1 MCQSTASQLPVFRHI
16 RRAVRRHKKNT
27 LQIPPSL
34 ETMTISQQY
43 QVTHS
48 DEPFLLYDSGIYK
61 PNRIP
66 IYSIAT
72 ILVTGLLTVH
82 LKLLCNYSTIHVLV
96 DNNIMLCVY
105 ALLPNK
111 TEDTYFEM
119 FQQFLQLKPTL
130 HTISLTVDF
139 EVASRSA
146 VLWAFPD
153 SDAKCCF
160 ST

>member
-27 LQIPPSL
+27 LQIPLSL
-34 ETMTISQQY
+34 ETMTISQPY

-96 DNNIMLCVY
+96 DNNIKVWQKTSMLMPSIFLTTPTIH
-105 ALLPNK
+105 LLPVLVGAP
-111 TEDTYFEM
+111 D
-119 FQQFLQLKPTL
+119 
-130 HTISLTVDF
+130 
-139 EVASRSA
+139 EVLS
-146 VLWAFPD
+146 
-153 SDAKCCF
+153 
-160 ST
+160 